1 MSFVVSNRMHVT
13 VVCALIERQ
22 GRLLVAKR
30 APGQTMAGLWEFPGG
45 KIQDGETR
53 EDAIVREIR
62 EELGCE
68 VRPIRSLPAHMHDYA
83 DLTVTL
89 VPYLCDVID
98 GEPRALEHAQ
108 VRWASKDELIGL
120 EWTAADVPILER
132 YLSGW

>member
-1 MSFVVSNRMHVT
+1 MHIT

-30 APGQTMAGLWEFPGG
+30 APGKAMAGMWEFPGG
-45 KIQDGETR
+45 KIQHGEMP

-62 EELGCE
+62 EELGCGI
-68 VRPIRSLPAHMHDYA
+68 RPTRLLAAHTHDYS

-89 VPYLCDVID
+89 VPCLCDVID
-98 GEPRALEHAQ
+98 GEPRALEHAELL
-108 VRWASKDELIGL
+108 WATREELLGL

-132 YLSGW
+132 YLAGR